1 VEARTG
7 RGGKNTGLWALKTRG
22 KVFVKIVNNCS
33 KEELLPVI
41 QGKILEKS
49 VVYTDGRKAYDGLIL
64 NRL

>member
-33 KEELLPVI
+33 ITVQKRSFYRLFRV
-41 QGKILEKS
+41 KS
-49 VVYTDGRKAYDGLIL
+49 LKNQLFTPTAGRLMTG
-64 NRL
+64 